1 MSFCRMCG
9 QQRIA
14 GVRFCTACGAEFT
27 EEPVAAETRV
37 AEEPQ
42 AWGPTRWDQPVAEPA
57 PAQPWA
63 AYPPPGP
70 PPAAAPPA
78 QPTWAA
84 RPPDDPWLASPTQSL
99 IRPPSPPAPAAPPA
113 PPAFQ
118 PPGARPP
125 FPIPPNRVPPTGQQ
139 WPAYGR
145 QPPRSGRGGRKT
157 ALIVAVAVVAVLAA
171 GGGAFALV
179 SAMKGHPTA
188 GPSAHATVTSPSRL
202 ASSTPAPS
210 PAPSAA
216 SLTPSPTAPA
226 NPSPS
231 PTGVSIAPGVAANS
245 ATPAVQALLNRY
257 FTAINTRNYTAY
269 NSLLD
274 AQLQASD
281 TSSSF
286 YSGYATTKDSAET
299 LTSIADTGA
308 GDLAATV
315 SFTSHQNPA
324 DSINNS
330 SCTMWTITLYLVP
343 QGSSYVIT
351 APPSSYHSTHLNC

>member
-1 MSFCRMCG
+1 M
-9 QQRIA
+9 
-14 GVRFCTACGAEFT
+14 
-27 EEPVAAETRV
+27 
-37 AEEPQ
+37 
-42 AWGPTRWDQPVAEPA
+42 
-57 PAQPWA
+57 
-63 AYPPPGP
+63 
-70 PPAAAPPA
+70 
-78 QPTWAA
+78 
-84 RPPDDPWLASPTQSL
+84 
-99 IRPPSPPAPAAPPA
+99 
-113 PPAFQ
+113 
-118 PPGARPP
+118 
-125 FPIPPNRVPPTGQQ
+125 
-139 WPAYGR
+139 
-145 QPPRSGRGGRKT
+145 
-157 ALIVAVAVVAVLAA
+157 
-171 GGGAFALV
+171 
-179 SAMKGHPTA
+179 
-188 GPSAHATVTSPSRL
+188 
-202 ASSTPAPS
+202 
-210 PAPSAA
+210 
-216 SLTPSPTAPA
+216 
-226 NPSPS
+226 
-231 PTGVSIAPGVAANS
+231 SIAPGVAANS